1 MGHLEV
7 GPLVGFLG
15 AYVDAL
21 RDVSGLPARGVV
33 SLGPSSCVR
42 GRVERAGHVQ
52 VVPVLGSSSMNLS

>member
-7 GPLVGFLG
+7 GSLVRLLG
-15 AYVDAL
+15 AHVDAL

-33 SLGPSSCVR
+33 PPRPPGGVR